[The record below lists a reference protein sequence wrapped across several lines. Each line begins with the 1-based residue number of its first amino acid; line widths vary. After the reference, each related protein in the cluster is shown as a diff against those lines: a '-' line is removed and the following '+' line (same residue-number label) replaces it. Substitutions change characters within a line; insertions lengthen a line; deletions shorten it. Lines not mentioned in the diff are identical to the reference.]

1 MSKPGITIMR
11 SAVGCLSAMA
21 LITELKREMVRVI
34 GIDCN
39 PLSAGLYL
47 CDKGYVVP
55 RGDDPRFL
63 GEILRLCDMEKPDAI
78 LSGPEEEILVLSK
91 NKRLF
96 AERNILIL
104 CPDYEVVKV
113 CADKMKTCKMLKSH
127 GIPVPK
133 VYNKENI
140 KFPCIMK
147 PRFGRGGRE
156 IFRAED
162 AFELEFYSRKVT
174 NPITQEFAEGT
185 EYTVD
190 TFADLEGNPLSI
202 IPRIR
207 LQVESGIS
215 VKGMTVYDE
224 EIITHCQKIVM
235 ELKLVGPSCIQCIRG
250 DKGLKFIEINPR
262 FGGGSILSIKAD
274 PTIVPNLIKIVKG
287 ETPTPSNGFKQGLT
301 MLRYYSEVF
310 VAQDERIEALL
321 PEIPIGNQD
330 ESCAF

>member
-1 MSKPGITIMR
+1 MKPEVTILR

-21 LITELKREMVRVI
+21 LINELKKEKVKVI
-34 GIDCN
+34 GTDCS
-39 PLSAGLYL
+39 PLSAGLSL

-63 GEILRLCDMEKPDAI
+63 VEIFKVCDMEKPDAI

-96 AERNILIL
+96 AERNILLL
-104 CPDYEVVKV
+104 CPDYDTVKI
-113 CADKMKTCKMLKSH
+113 CADKVETYKVFKNH
-127 GIPVPK
+127 GIPTPEI
-133 VYNKENI
+133 YSKENI
-140 KFPCIMK
+140 KFPCIIK

-156 IFRAED
+156 IFRAKD
-162 AFELEFYSRKVT
+162 VYELEFYSKKVT
-174 NPITQEFAEGT
+174 NPITQGFVEGT

-202 IPRIR
+202 VPRIR

-224 EIITHCQKIVM
+224 EIISYCQKIVK
-235 ELKLVGPSCIQCIRG
+235 ELRLIGPSCIQCIRG
-250 DKGLKFIEINPR
+250 DKGLKFTEINSR

-274 PTIVPNLIKIVKG
+274 PTIIHNLIKIVKG
-287 ETPTPSNGFKQGLT
+287 EAPMPSNGFKEGLT

-310 VAQDERIEALL
+310 TTKDQKIRVFFSDLSKTRR
-321 PEIPIGNQD
+321 
-330 ESCAF
+330 ESQ